1 VTKAGRVV
9 EAGSFAELAA
19 GNGLF
24 SRMIVRQ
31 VL

>member
-9 EAGSFAELAA
+9 DAGSFAELAA

-24 SRMIVRQ
+24 SRMMARQ
-31 VL
+31 LL